1 MIIVGQADAIVL
13 RDDVVVYGEYRL
25 RVHAH
30 PGNLVALKVLH
41 DAGEQSVPANGHGD
55 IGNGFR
61 EAWHVAVCAGTSKQ
75 LISKERE
82 KGEWDE
88 GARMEWL
95 PRPAGPE
102 SKVHLL
108 KSSLVPHLT
117 LWSPFDAI
125 HKGEGERR
133 KQMANGKW
141 QRKMLHTLR
150 VHSLTRSHS
159 LALARTL
166 LCSAVRHIAHTLSA
180 PAKVQ

>member
-30 PGNLVALKVLH
+30 PGNLVALEVLH

-55 IGNGFR
+55 IGNGFG

-133 KQMANGKW
+133 KQMANGKE
-141 QRKMLHTLR
+141 KCCTH
-150 VHSLTRSHS
+150 
-159 LALARTL
+159 
-166 LCSAVRHIAHTLSA
+166 CECI
-180 PAKVQ
+180 P